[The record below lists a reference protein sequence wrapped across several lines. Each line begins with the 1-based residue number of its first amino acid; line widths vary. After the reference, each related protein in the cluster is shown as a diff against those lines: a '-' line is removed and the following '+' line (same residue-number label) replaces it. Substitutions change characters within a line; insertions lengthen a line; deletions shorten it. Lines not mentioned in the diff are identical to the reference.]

1 MVQDKVRFLVGEQ
14 NHSNMEERQLI
25 FKTRE
30 GVSLYF
36 DGVLLYTENIK
47 VVLEALRL
55 DSLSMIGKDI
65 THAKEIVTM
74 LQTYPLVKGEVTV
87 KTLSLLRK
95 FSRDKKGV
103 TKDLLSILIH
113 KGTNEYYKNDIET
126 IKSVIL
132 TFI

>member
-1 MVQDKVRFLVGEQ
+1 
-14 NHSNMEERQLI
+14 MEEKQII

-30 GVSLYF
+30 GVTLEF

-47 VVLEALRL
+47 AVLEALSL
-55 DSLSMIGKDI
+55 DSISMLRRDVN
-65 THAKEIVTM
+65 HAKEIVTM

-87 KTLSLLRK
+87 KTLSLLRR
-95 FSRDKKGV
+95 FNQDKKGI
-103 TKDLLSILIH
+103 TKELLKMLTNE
-113 KGTNEYYKNDIET
+113 GTNEYYKNDIET

>member
-1 MVQDKVRFLVGEQ
+1 MVHDKVRFLVGEQ
-14 NHSNMEERQLI
+14 RIFIMEEKQII

-30 GVSLYF
+30 GVTLEF

-47 VVLEALRL
+47 AVLEALSL
-55 DSLSMIGKDI
+55 DSISMLGRDVN
-65 THAKEIVTM
+65 HAKEIVTM

-87 KTLSLLRK
+87 KTLSLLRR
-95 FSRDKKGV
+95 FNQDKKGI
-103 TKDLLSILIH
+103 TKELLKMLTN